1 MHVELNDTRKRNEE
15 KRGKVLKPFIYK
27 EIDFP
32 VISKERGRKHSG
44 KFSRSNRRSVHS
56 VSNYRH
62 IILLK
67 IMLGCYI
74 NLDKNGLS

>member
-44 KFSRSNRRSVHS
+44 KFSRSNKRYVQGESS
-56 VSNYRH
+56 
-62 IILLK
+62 IE
-67 IMLGCYI
+67 
-74 NLDKNGLS
+74 

>member
-44 KFSRSNRRSVHS
+44 KFPRSNRRSV
-56 VSNYRH
+56 
-62 IILLK
+62 
-67 IMLGCYI
+67 
-74 NLDKNGLS
+74 